1 MPRVGTQNPVAAPTA
16 AQHARPN
23 EIRAATAR
31 TAVVAVEAAGRG
43 RCSQLPARAVA
54 KKLRCHSSRAATSR
68 CIVPHASNS
77 VAEAAAAEEGA
88 DMADDQVDEDA
99 TKCT

>member
-1 MPRVGTQNPVAAPTA
+1 MPRVGTQNPVAARTA
-16 AQHARPN
+16 AQRGRPN
-23 EIRAATAR
+23 EIRAGTAR
-31 TAVVAVEAAGRG
+31 TAAAAVEAAGRG

-54 KKLRCHSSRAATSR
+54 KKLRCHSSPAATSR
-68 CIVPHASNS
+68 CIVPRASNS
-77 VAEAAAAEEGA
+77 AAEAAAAEGA

>member
-16 AQHARPN
+16 AQLGRPN
-23 EIRAATAR
+23 AIRAGTAR
-31 TAVVAVEAAGRG
+31 TAAVAVEAAGRG
-43 RCSQLPARAVA
+43 RCSQLPARVVA
-54 KKLRCHSSRAATSR
+54 KKLRCHFSPVATSR

-77 VAEAAAAEEGA
+77 AAEAAAAAGA